1 MQLAYALRGPPR
13 IAFRPSLN
21 CVVSKDVF
29 GLSCEHERIFGL
41 IENHLWTQE
50 VWYASKE
57 LLPGENFSFGGSIP
71 TVSIEEHSDD
81 SSVLKGSNVE
91 FVLVAKSL
99 GNHFMYRA
107 CFTLPWWSSPRDHL
121 TQMIAGVLAGDRELQ
136 YELEATVQ
144 GGSAEKRVIQ
154 AIEVTMCEWREV

>member
-13 IAFRPSLN
+13 LAIRPSAN
-21 CVVSKDVF
+21 CAVSKDVF
-29 GLSCEHERIFGL
+29 GLSHEHQRIYGL
-41 IENHLWTQE
+41 IENHLWKQE
-50 VWYASKE
+50 VWYSSKE
-57 LLPGENFSFGGSIP
+57 LLPGENFSFGGCIP

-81 SSVLKGSNVE
+81 SSFLKGLTVE
-91 FVLVAKSL
+91 FVLVAKSK

-107 CFTLPWWSSPRDHL
+107 EFTLPWWSSPRDHL

-136 YELEATVQ
+136 YELESTVR
-144 GGSAEKRVIQ
+144 GGAAEKGVIQ